1 MKVSDNAM
9 KLGQILWDYH
19 NLDEDVT
26 NSEIVVVSGHDIRLV
41 DEAVKL
47 YEEGGI
53 TFVIFCGGHECGEVR
68 GLKAGRLRG
77 KEAEVYRQKAIEL
90 GIPENAI
97 LLQDKSKNMGEVI
110 LLVRALIESKGL
122 EQSRSAW
129 IFEPDKQRR
138 GRATLEKQWPGVS
151 VKVTSLQISMEK
163 YCNDESPMDTL
174 IRQMV
179 GNIRRI
185 IEYPDKGFQ
194 TYQDVPE
201 EVMDAYARLIAL
213 GFADGLKKYL
223 LHDLC

>member
-1 MKVSDNAM
+1 MKVSDAAI

-19 NLDEDVT
+19 TLDEDVT
-26 NSEIVVVSGHDIRLV
+26 NSEVVVVSGHDIRLV

-47 YEEGGI
+47 YEEGGV
-53 TFVIFCGGHECGEVR
+53 TFVIFCGGHEYGEVR

-77 KEAEVYRQKAIEL
+77 KEAKVYRRKAIEL
-90 GIPENAI
+90 GVPENAI

-110 LLVRALIESKGL
+110 LLVREIVKAKGL

-138 GRATLEKQWPGVS
+138 GRATLEKQWPEVS
-151 VKVTSLQISMEK
+151 VRVTSLQISMKE
-163 YCNDESPMDTL
+163 YCNDDLSMDTL

-185 IEYPDKGFQ
+185 IEYPEKGFQ
-194 TYQDVPE
+194 TYQDMPE
-201 EVMDAYARLIAL
+201 NVMDAYERLVVL
-213 GFADGLKKYL
+213 GFTDGLK
-223 LHDLC
+223 